1 MYKLLQA
8 LDFSHSCGVMH
19 RDVKPRNVI
28 INHATRELRL
38 IDWGLGD
45 FYIPGRRYAVR
56 VGSRYY
62 KAPELLCGY
71 RYYDYS
77 VDMFSA
83 GCVLAGLLL
92 RREPFFRG
100 RDNEDQLVR
109 ICCVLGTA
117 PLHAYLKRYGVVLDA
132 KLAAA
137 LDTHAAKDWWSF
149 VNSDNSELVSDAAFD
164 LLSRMLRFDHQER
177 ISAKAAMAHAFF
189 DDVRGEIAAS
199 LRDCG
204 GGGSSGGGS
213 CCDGSS
219 SVGDERW

>member
-1 MYKLLQA
+1 
-8 LDFSHSCGVMH
+8 
-19 RDVKPRNVI
+19 
-28 INHATRELRL
+28 
-38 IDWGLGD
+38 
-45 FYIPGRRYAVR
+45 
-56 VGSRYY
+56 
-62 KAPELLCGY
+62 
-71 RYYDYS
+71 
-77 VDMFSA
+77 MFSA